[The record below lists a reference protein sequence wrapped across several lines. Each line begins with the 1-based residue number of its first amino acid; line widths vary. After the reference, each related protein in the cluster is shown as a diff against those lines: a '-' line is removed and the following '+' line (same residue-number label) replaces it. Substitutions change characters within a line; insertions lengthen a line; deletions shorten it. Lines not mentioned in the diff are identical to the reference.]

1 MLVDTKLAGKTLMRR
16 IPETLFATALAAALM
31 LAACGGG
38 SGSVPADAQNVTL
51 SGANPGSASSGTVT
65 AFGSIFVNGH
75 EFATGSA
82 KVIDDDAGTTSSDA
96 STLEVGMSVDVIP
109 APNSSPGSP
118 VAGEIHLRPLVRGT
132 IDGSDSN
139 AGTLTVMGQTVQLS
153 ATTNF
158 SDHRACLTAASPCT
172 PVTGQADL
180 AVTSGGAAGSYV
192 TVHGFL
198 FNSGTGGG
206 ANVVASL
213 VSVGDVPTAPTSV
226 AYKVEGAVASV
237 SASGI
242 TIGGL
247 TLDLSAAQC
256 VVAKA
261 ATPCA
266 AAFSTGQVV
275 SAVSATAP
283 SLPATTFT
291 PTTARLRSALVV
303 QAPGS
308 AIELEGKVSSVTT
321 SPAAFVLRGI
331 SVDASAL
338 TSGSLPAV
346 GDVVEV
352 LGSIASDGKS
362 VTGSTVKVLHTARS
376 ATFGF
381 EGDATSVVAGS
392 SANTWVLS
400 LLGQAITVTS
410 TTRLADRSPHGSMGQ
425 GASTSNPFNIS
436 TFQTYLAASA
446 SQHLVVRTQAD
457 GNGNLS
463 ALSVTLVPASSVAS
477 VGGTVDATP
486 APVNGTP
493 VTFSLHGLAVSA
505 DPSALVGSKAE
516 HDEHGF
522 GGMSIAPQA
531 VSVKAGDLVLVRGT
545 YAAGTLTV
553 AAGSGSPTKRTNVV
567 IDFGVSNGHDHDG
580 F

>member
-1 MLVDTKLAGKTLMRR
+1 MRR
-16 IPETLFATALAAALM
+16 IPETLFVTGLAAALL

-38 SGSVPADAQNVTL
+38 GGSSMTPTDTQIQNI

-82 KVIDDDAGTTSSDA
+82 IVVDDDAGTTSSDT

-109 APNSSPGSP
+109 AANSTPASPQ
-118 VAGEIHLRPLVRGT
+118 AGEIHLRPLVRGVV
-132 IDGSDSN
+132 DGSDSN
-139 AGTLTVMGQTVQLS
+139 AGTITVMGQTVQLS

-172 PVTGQADL
+172 PVTGQSDL
-180 AVTSGGAAGSYV
+180 AVTSGATAGSYV
-192 TVHGFL
+192 AVHGFL
-198 FNSGTGGG
+198 FDSGTSGG

-213 VSVGDVPTAPTSV
+213 VYVSDVPSAPTGV

-237 SASGI
+237 GASSLS
-242 TIGGL
+242 IGGL
-247 TLDLSAAQC
+247 TLDLSATQC
-256 VVAKA
+256 YVGKTV
-261 ATPCA
+261 TPCA
-266 AAFSTGQVV
+266 SAYSAGQVV

-283 SLPATTFT
+283 TLPATHFA
-291 PTTARLRSALVV
+291 PSFARLRSLLAV
-303 QAPGS
+303 QTPGS
-308 AIELEGKVSSVTT
+308 AIELEGKVASVTT

-338 TSGSLPAV
+338 ASGSLPAV

-352 LGSIASDGKS
+352 LGTVAADGKS
-362 VTGSTVKVLHTARS
+362 VTGSTVKVLHAARS
-376 ATFGF
+376 ATYGF
-381 EGDATSVVAGS
+381 EGDATAVVAGS
-392 SANTWVLS
+392 SADTWVLS
-400 LLGQAITVTS
+400 LLGQSITVDS
-410 TTRLADRSPHGSMGQ
+410 KTRLSDRSLHGSSGK
-425 GASTSNPFNIS
+425 GASTTNPFNIS
-436 TFQTYLAASA
+436 TFQSYLAASA

-463 ALSVTLVPASSVAS
+463 ALSVTIVPASTVAG

-493 VTFSLHGLAVSA
+493 VSFSLHGLAVSA
-505 DPSALVGSKAE
+505 DPSSVVGSTPW

-522 GGMSIAPQA
+522 GGMSFLPQTVSIA
-531 VSVKAGDLVLVRGT
+531 AGDLVLVRGT

-553 AAGSGSPTKRTNVV
+553 AAGSGSPTHRTNVV
-567 IDFGVSNGHDHDG
+567 IDFGVANGRDHDG